1 VKVRVYKNRW
11 FQRFA
16 RKERISDASLC
27 DAIARADRGL
37 IDAYLGGG
45 LIKQR
50 VARPGAGRSGG
61 FRTLVFFRAGTRA
74 VFAFGFAK
82 SGRDNI
88 DEDDEVDLKRAAKIT
103 LGFTQAEM
111 DKLVAAGT
119 LIEVACDGEEEG
131 EQDLPQ

>member
-1 VKVRVYKNRW
+1 MAVRIYKNGW
-11 FQRFA
+11 FHRFC
-16 RKERISDASLC
+16 RKEKISDASLR

-37 IDAYLGGG
+37 VDADLGGG

-61 FRTLVFFRAGTRA
+61 FRTLIFFRAGTRA

-82 SGRDNI
+82 SERDNI
-88 DEDDEVDLKRAAKIT
+88 DVEDEADLKKAARIT

-111 DKLVAAGT
+111 DRLVAAGT
-119 LIEVACDGEEEG
+119 LMEVASDGDETDE
-131 EQDLPQ
+131 